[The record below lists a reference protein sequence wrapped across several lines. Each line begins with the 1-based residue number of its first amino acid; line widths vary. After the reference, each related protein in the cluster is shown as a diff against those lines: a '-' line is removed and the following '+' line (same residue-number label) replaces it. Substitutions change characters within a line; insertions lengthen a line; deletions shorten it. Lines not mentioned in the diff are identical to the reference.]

1 MLQPFEVVLS
11 IAPASTTSGSH
22 WRAVCRQSVLAGK
35 HERAAAAIAIQ
46 VDVKEQLQQ
55 QMGALT
61 AAQSGGLQDDRA
73 GEDEGDEVVTVDD
86 DAPINLSQFGKAFKV
101 SKASAL
107 PLAQLPWVAQD
118 KEERM
123 MWQQPLPYQHAPYRK
138 GMTSFHPYVIITPGR

>member
-1 MLQPFEVVLS
+1 MLQPVEVVLS

-22 WRAVCRQSVLAGK
+22 WRAVCSQSVLAGK

-46 VDVKEQLQQ
+46 VDAKEQLQQ

-61 AAQSGGLQDDRA
+61 AAQSGGLQDDSA
-73 GEDEGDEVVTVDD
+73 GEDEEDEVVTVDD

-107 PLAQLPWVAQD
+107 PLAAFAMGSARQGGADDVATTSSLSACSLSERHYQLP
-118 KEERM
+118 
-123 MWQQPLPYQHAPYRK
+123 PIC
-138 GMTSFHPYVIITPGR
+138 GCHPW